1 MKMETSLQTLSRTDN
16 SPQSENLLILQEDKP
31 LKILETIVKAGALTP
46 LAMAKTGHQY
56 LRIREYNREE
66 VRIQE
71 AFGYLFA
78 QIATLVGLKGEIDPL
93 QKQEIWNAVF
103 SRFSGL
109 SFQEIYKAFQMDRSG
124 EFGDVTDHYQFFDV
138 SYVCKVL
145 GRYRQW
151 LQDTQRVHNIN
162 ISQLPEKQDT
172 MTEEETE
179 ASVLSWLTGHFEEYK
194 ETKKLPII
202 SVPIYD
208 ALYQR
213 GVLQPYFDT
222 LTEKDKQL
230 MRAETEKRL
239 RQEQTKAKDKKEYSA
254 VKALIEQY
262 QKGIS
267 DPEGKLR
274 SFKKEDTLK
283 FFYNHIITQGKELS
297 ELLTNKQ

>member
-1 MKMETSLQTLSRTDN
+1 M
-16 SPQSENLLILQEDKP
+16 
-31 LKILETIVKAGALTP
+31 TI
-46 LAMAKTGHQY
+46 AKRGHEY
-56 LRIREYNREE
+56 PRLRDLDRE
-66 VRIQE
+66 VI
-71 AFGYLFA
+71 APTFGMVFTR
-78 QIATLVGLKGEIDPL
+78 IATLVGLKGEIDPL
-93 QKQEIWNAVF
+93 QKQEIWNTVF

-124 EFGDVTDHYQFFDV
+124 EFGDVTDHYQFFDI

-179 ASVLSWLTGHFEEYK
+179 ASVLSWLMGHFEEYK
-194 ETKKLPII
+194 DTKKLPIL
-202 SVPIYD
+202 SVPVYD

-213 GVLQPYFDT
+213 GVLQPYFAT

-239 RQEQTKAKDKKEYSA
+239 RQEQTKAKDKKEFSA
-254 VKALIEQY
+254 VKTLIEQY

-283 FFYNHIITQGKELS
+283 FFYNHLITQGKELS
-297 ELLTNKQ
+297 ELLTLKKQ

>member
-1 MKMETSLQTLSRTDN
+1 MVFTR
-16 SPQSENLLILQEDKP
+16 
-31 LKILETIVKAGALTP
+31 
-46 LAMAKTGHQY
+46 
-56 LRIREYNREE
+56 
-66 VRIQE
+66 
-71 AFGYLFA
+71 
-78 QIATLVGLKGEIDPL
+78 IATLVGLKGEIDPL

-162 ISQLPEKQDT
+162 ISQLLPENQNT
-172 MTEEETE
+172 MTEEEKE
-179 ASVLSWLTGHFEEYK
+179 KNVIRWLNEHFEEYK
-194 ETKKLPII
+194 ETKELPIL

-208 ALYQR
+208 TLYQR
-213 GVLQPYFDT
+213 GILQPYFAT

-239 RQEQTKAKDKKEYSA
+239 RQEQTKAKGKKEFSA
-254 VKALIEQY
+254 IKALLEQY

-267 DPEGKLR
+267 DPEGKLS

-283 FFYNHIITQGKELS
+283 FFYNYLITQGKELS

>member
-1 MKMETSLQTLSRTDN
+1 
-16 SPQSENLLILQEDKP
+16 
-31 LKILETIVKAGALTP
+31 
-46 LAMAKTGHQY
+46 MAIAKKGHEY
-56 LRIREYNREE
+56 PRLRDLDRE
-66 VRIQE
+66 VI
-71 AFGYLFA
+71 APTFGMVFTR
-78 QIATLVGLKGEIDPL
+78 IATLVGLKGEIDPL

-151 LQDTQRVHNIN
+151 LQDTQRAHNIN
-162 ISQLPEKQDT
+162 ISQLPEKQNT

-179 ASVLSWLTGHFEEYK
+179 ASSLSWLINHFEEYK

-213 GVLQPYFDT
+213 GILQPYFAT

-239 RQEQTKAKDKKEYSA
+239 RQEQNKAKDKQEYSA
-254 VKALIEQY
+254 IRALIEHFQN
-262 QKGIS
+262 S
-267 DPEGKLR
+267 TNDPDGKLR
-274 SFKKEDTLK
+274 RFKKEDTLK
-283 FFYNHIITQGKELS
+283 FFYDYLITQGKELS
-297 ELLTNKQ
+297 ELLTPKKQ

>member
-1 MKMETSLQTLSRTDN
+1 M
-16 SPQSENLLILQEDKP
+16 
-31 LKILETIVKAGALTP
+31 KILETIVKAGALTP

-56 LRIREYNREE
+56 LRIRDYNHEE

-71 AFGYLFA
+71 TFGYLFA
-78 QIATLVGLKGEIDPL
+78 HIATLVGLKGEIDPL

-151 LQDTQRVHNIN
+151 LQDTQREHNIN
-162 ISQLPEKQDT
+162 ISQLPEKQNT
-172 MTEEETE
+172 MTEEERE
-179 ASVLSWLTGHFEEYK
+179 ASSLSWLINHFEEYK
-194 ETKKLPII
+194 ETKKLPIL

-213 GVLQPYFDT
+213 GILQPYFAT

-239 RQEQTKAKDKKEYSA
+239 RQEQNKAKDKQEYSA
-254 VKALIEQY
+254 IRALIEHFQN
-262 QKGIS
+262 S
-267 DPEGKLR
+267 TNDPDGKLR
-274 SFKKEDTLK
+274 RFKKEDTLK
-283 FFYNHIITQGKELS
+283 FFYDYLITQGKELS
-297 ELLTNKQ
+297 ELLTLDKQ